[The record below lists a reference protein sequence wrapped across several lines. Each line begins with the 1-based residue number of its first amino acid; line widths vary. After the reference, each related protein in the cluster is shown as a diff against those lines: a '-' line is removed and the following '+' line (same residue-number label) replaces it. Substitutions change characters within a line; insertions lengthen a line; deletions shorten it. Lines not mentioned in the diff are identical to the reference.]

1 MLKQQ
6 YMYLHWLLIRSLMN
20 HPQYLV
26 CTTLYYWEVQTLFL
40 LYVCVCLSVC
50 LCMFE
55 YVCVCVCECLSV
67 CVCVHVWVCLC
78 VCVFECVCV
87 HVWVSEWVCVSV
99 CITEL
104 HKCFSFCCFC
114 CFCYTGATK
123 EDPPLSVTL
132 RRAFLYSQLL
142 HIATAV
148 GHSELRS
155 AQRWRRLLH
164 SLWDASSKLRRV

>member
-20 HPQYLV
+20 HPQYLPWV
-26 CTTLYYWEVQTLFL
+26 C
-40 LYVCVCLSVC
+40 VC

-55 YVCVCVCECLSV
+55 CVCVCACLSVCVCVCACLSVCVCV

-78 VCVFECVCV
+78 VCVWVCVCM
-87 HVWVSEWVCVSV
+87 HVWVSEWVCVCV
-99 CITEL
+99 CVCMTEL

-123 EDPPLSVTL
+123 EDPPLSVKL
-132 RRAFLYSQLL
+132 RRAFLHSQLL
-142 HIATAV
+142 HRATAV
-148 GHSELRS
+148 GLSELRS

-164 SLWDASSKLRRV
+164 SLWDASSKLRWV